1 MSGLHVCFSPSW
13 ALGERGGGGGES
25 MGSFPEQR
33 LVIEPKLE
41 PTNFNS
47 VILNSLLFGTLTVVS
62 LGFSI
67 PSFTIGYFKVLL
79 FQTNFHLPCR
89 FEIAGINFDSLFCG
103 FHHTEKYHPETI
115 Y

>member
-1 MSGLHVCFSPSW
+1 MFLPK
-13 ALGERGGGGGES
+13 LGFGGKGGGGGGES